1 MFILGT
7 YWFASNALHSTLPL
21 RPVGERSG
29 FRQGLSTLA
38 GEPAEAPSATS
49 SLAGDEESSSLVDDE
64 LGDSTILHILDV
76 FHDYI

>member
-1 MFILGT
+1 MQYMFILGT
-7 YWFASNALHSTLPL
+7 DWFASNALHSTLPL

-49 SLAGDEESSSLVDDE
+49 SLSGDEESSWPTEQCETFV
-64 LGDSTILHILDV
+64 G
-76 FHDYI
+76 